1 MADIKRII
9 ALIDSYL
16 EMKGLDYVEP
26 NEISKYLE
34 RQGVLSY
41 STKGQPLRK
50 LLRDGLIPN
59 ASQPSGNRWIIRRS
73 GNSKG
78 AVKRVEA
85 HGVAK
90 VTGHATSPSVKIT
103 KGLPPIAHA
112 NSEIL
117 ILGTLPGKLSL
128 QKREYYANPGNQ
140 LWRIIAQLFNEAI
153 PDSYMAKLSLLERR
167 KIALWDVLDSAVRES
182 SGDADITDGNA
193 NDIVRFV
200 AQHPSLRIIGFN
212 GKKTMN
218 LFREHTDI
226 SCIPAQ
232 IRLVLLPSTSP
243 TNTHSTLEEK
253 IASWK
258 TILE

>member
-59 ASQPSGNRWIIRRS
+59 ASQPSGNRWIIRHS

-90 VTGHATSPSVKIT
+90 VTGHATDRKSV
-103 KGLPPIAHA
+103 
-112 NSEIL
+112 
-117 ILGTLPGKLSL
+117 
-128 QKREYYANPGNQ
+128 
-140 LWRIIAQLFNEAI
+140 
-153 PDSYMAKLSLLERR
+153 
-167 KIALWDVLDSAVRES
+167 V
-182 SGDADITDGNA
+182 
-193 NDIVRFV
+193 
-200 AQHPSLRIIGFN
+200 
-212 GKKTMN
+212 
-218 LFREHTDI
+218 
-226 SCIPAQ
+226 
-232 IRLVLLPSTSP
+232 
-243 TNTHSTLEEK
+243 
-253 IASWK
+253 
-258 TILE
+258 